1 MSGNSDLVDKL
12 KIDLDTI
19 IDSSKGGLA
28 LLTSGGKIVYSD
40 LAEDVEEKLM
50 LFKPSFPGLIM
61 GSNIT
66 IAAKN
71 GSIIVMRV
79 SEKTLMAV
87 QTEQNVSTSLGKIS
101 TVAKRYKEEFD
112 NYPQTTVIKP
122 TEVRS
127 EAVVEE
133 VVEEVEK
140 ELTEQEFEDYQ
151 KSLVYEL
158 IPPLTPDNV
167 ISACSF
173 VWRKTT
179 RLMLRNLDQDLTVDE
194 LREGLNGAGFDV
206 SLQWVLENL
215 QSLASRGIV
224 RIKEK

>member
-1 MSGNSDLVDKL
+1 MSGDSDLVDKL

-19 IDSSKGGLA
+19 INSSKGGLA
-28 LLTSGGKIVYSD
+28 LLTSGGKIIYSD

-101 TVAKRYKEEFD
+101 TVAKRYKEEFEK
-112 NYPQTTVIKP
+112 YPQTTVIKP

-194 LREGLNGAGFDV
+194 LREGLNIAGFDV